1 MTITFRMAGAPFF
14 PLPFLL
20 AVSIAGAQVATNN
33 PADRVYRNGV
43 VFTADAQHRTAEA
56 LAVHD
61 GRIVYIGDNRG
72 LTPFVGGG
80 TVTVDLKGRFL
91 MPGLVDG
98 HMHPLEAG
106 LQLLK
111 CNLNYE
117 SLTVPELQQ
126 RIQTCLDQAN
136 SKDPNAWLEVVNWFQ
151 ESMRPAGVKT
161 SRATLDVLKTTRPII
176 VRSSFGHTVL
186 ANTRALELA
195 KITASTRDPIGGKI
209 WRDAAGKP
217 TGLLEDAAFE
227 VFSTLLPKPTAA
239 DNMAGA
245 TAALQAMN
253 RQGVTGFLDAVA
265 PEGDIAAFAA
275 LRQAGRLTA
284 RAHFAPP
291 IQPSEAGDPTH
302 ALARVIALAKRYDEG
317 KVSRTPGITVRN
329 AKLFLDG
336 VIAAPAFTGAMR
348 EPYFVNSGTAEKQDW
363 APGPSRGPA
372 VYFSADPLAT
382 LLIGLGRAGIDPHM
396 HADGDGAVHAGLD
409 GIAALRK
416 ALPNADI
423 RPAIAHDEIVVPQ
436 DFPRFKQ
443 LNAIPVLSMQWEK
456 PAGDTLGLTNY
467 FGPARMKIIEPAGLL
482 VAAGA
487 RVAFGS
493 DWPVDKLDEWFALKV
508 GVTRTNAPDAPAEF
522 RGRLGED
529 PGLSR
534 EDVLRAATINAAY
547 ELHQDDITG
556 SLEVGKFA
564 DLIVLDRNPLKVPA
578 EEIAKTQ
585 VLETVVG
592 GKVVY
597 KAPDRP

>member
-1 MTITFRMAGAPFF
+1 MTITFPKAGAPF
-14 PLPFLL
+14 LSISFLL
-20 AVSIAGAQVATNN
+20 AVSIAGAQVSTNG
-33 PADRVYRNGV
+33 PADRIYRNGV
-43 VFTADAQHRTAEA
+43 IFTADAQHRTAEA
-56 LAVHD
+56 LAVHE
-61 GRIVYIGDNRG
+61 GRIVYVGDNRG
-72 LTPFVGGG
+72 LTPFVGGT
-80 TVTVDLKGRFL
+80 TVTVDLRGRFL

-106 LQLLK
+106 LELLN

-117 SLTVPELQQ
+117 SLTVLELQQ
-126 RIQTCLDQAN
+126 QVQKCLDQAT
-136 SKDPNAWLEVVNWFQ
+136 SRDPNAWLEVVNWFQ
-151 ESMRPAGVKT
+151 ESMRPAGIKT

-195 KITASTRDPIGGKI
+195 KITASTPDPIGGKI
-209 WRDAAGKP
+209 WRDTAGQP
-217 TGLLEDAAFE
+217 TGLLEDAAFT
-227 VFSTLLPKPTAA
+227 VFSTLLPQPTAA

-245 TAALQAMN
+245 SAALQAMN
-253 RQGVTGFLDAVA
+253 RQGVTSFLDAVA
-265 PEGDIAAFAA
+265 PEEDIAAFAA
-275 LRQAGRLTA
+275 LRQSGRLTA

-291 IQPSEAGDPTH
+291 IQPSEASDPGH

-317 KVSRTPGITVRN
+317 KISRAPGITVRN

-348 EPYFVNSGTAEKQDW
+348 EPYFVNSGTAEKPDW

-372 VYFSADPLAT
+372 VYFSADPLAA
-382 LLIGLGRAGIDPHM
+382 LLVGLGRAGIDPHM

-409 GIAALRK
+409 AIATLRK
-416 ALPNADI
+416 ALPAADI

-443 LNAIPVLSMQWEK
+443 LNAIPVLSLQWEK
-456 PAGDTLGLTNY
+456 PAGDTIGLRNY
-467 FGPARMKIIEPAGLL
+467 FGPARMKIIEPAGFL

-534 EDVLRAATINAAY
+534 EEVLRAATINAAY
-547 ELHQDDITG
+547 ELHEDDATG

-578 EEIAKTQ
+578 EEIAKTR

-592 GKVVY
+592 GKAVY
-597 KAPDRP
+597 KAPDWP

>member
-1 MTITFRMAGAPFF
+1 
-14 PLPFLL
+14 
-20 AVSIAGAQVATNN
+20 
-33 PADRVYRNGV
+33 
-43 VFTADAQHRTAEA
+43 
-56 LAVHD
+56 
-61 GRIVYIGDNRG
+61 
-72 LTPFVGGG
+72 
-80 TVTVDLKGRFL
+80 

-106 LQLLK
+106 LELLN

-117 SLTVPELQQ
+117 SLTVLELQQ
-126 RIQTCLDQAN
+126 QVQKCLDQAT
-136 SKDPNAWLEVVNWFQ
+136 SRDPNAWLEVVNWFQ
-151 ESMRPAGVKT
+151 ESMRPAGIKT

-186 ANTRALELA
+186 ANTRALGLA
-195 KITASTRDPIGGKI
+195 KITASTGDPIGGKI
-209 WRDAAGKP
+209 WRDTSGQP
-217 TGLLEDAAFE
+217 TGLLEDAAFT

-253 RQGVTGFLDAVA
+253 RQGVTSFLDAVA
-265 PEGDIAAFAA
+265 PEEDIAAFEA
-275 LRQAGRLTA
+275 LRQSGRLTA

-291 IQPSEAGDPTH
+291 IQPSEASDPGH

-317 KVSRTPGITVRN
+317 KISRAPGITVRN

-348 EPYFVNSGTAEKQDW
+348 EPYFVNSGTAEKPDW

-372 VYFSADPLAT
+372 VYFSADPLAA
-382 LLIGLGRAGIDPHM
+382 LLVGLGRAGIDPHM

-409 GIAALRK
+409 AIAALRR
-416 ALPNADI
+416 ALPGVDI

-443 LNAIPVLSMQWEK
+443 LNAIPVLSLQWEK
-456 PAGDTLGLTNY
+456 PAGDTIGLRNY
-467 FGPARMKIIEPAGLL
+467 FGPARMKIIEPAGFL

-522 RGRLGED
+522 GGRLGED

-534 EDVLRAATINAAY
+534 EEVLRAATINAAY
-547 ELHQDDITG
+547 ELHEDDATG

-578 EEIAKTQ
+578 EEIAKTH

-592 GKVVY
+592 GKAVY
-597 KAPDRP
+597 KAPDWP